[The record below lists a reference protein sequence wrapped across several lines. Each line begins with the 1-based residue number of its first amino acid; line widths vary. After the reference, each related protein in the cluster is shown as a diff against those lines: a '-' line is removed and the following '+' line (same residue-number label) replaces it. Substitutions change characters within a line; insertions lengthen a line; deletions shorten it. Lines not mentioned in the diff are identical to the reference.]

1 MSHILLATLGASS
14 AAACATA
21 WLHPATLACGI
32 VLFLHLILSRCG
44 GALKRGGSAAT
55 SAAAGCALT
64 GGGGLCG
71 TNGPVSPGGRHIG
84 WAGTKVHCFGRVAGW
99 LSSCSFEG
107 ALWVVLGG
115 GIVGG
120 PCCGGG
126 GGMVKAGG
134 GVAGWLSGCSFEHW
148 QEEPWQV
155 LQAGALWVVLG
166 GGTVGC
172 PCFGGGRTKM
182 PDCHACPKAALVFW

>member
-1 MSHILLATLGASS
+1 M
-14 AAACATA
+14 
-21 WLHPATLACGI
+21 
-32 VLFLHLILSRCG
+32 
-44 GALKRGGSAAT
+44 
-55 SAAAGCALT
+55 
-64 GGGGLCG
+64 
-71 TNGPVSPGGRHIG
+71 
-84 WAGTKVHCFGRVAGW
+84 
-99 LSSCSFEG
+99 
-107 ALWVVLGG
+107 VLGG

-166 GGTVGC
+166 GGTVGR
-172 PCFGGGRTKM
+172 PCFGGGGTVKAGAS
-182 PDCHACPKAALVFW
+182 HARPKAALVFWWKPGTWFGGTCTPGSCTAAVAAAELPHERSEGRGT

>member
-1 MSHILLATLGASS
+1 MSIKIVSHILLATLGASS

-44 GALKRGGSAAT
+44 GALKRGGSGAT

-71 TNGPVSPGGRHIG
+71 TNVPVSPGGRNG
-84 WAGTKVHCFGRVAGW
+84 FTEPRAGTGRVAGW

-115 GIVGG
+115 GY
-120 PCCGGG
+120 
-126 GGMVKAGG
+126 AG
-134 GVAGWLSGCSFEHW
+134 
-148 QEEPWQV
+148 
-155 LQAGALWVVLG
+155 
-166 GGTVGC
+166 
-172 PCFGGGRTKM
+172 
-182 PDCHACPKAALVFW
+182 

>member
-1 MSHILLATLGASS
+1 M
-14 AAACATA
+14 
-21 WLHPATLACGI
+21 
-32 VLFLHLILSRCG
+32 
-44 GALKRGGSAAT
+44 
-55 SAAAGCALT
+55 T
-64 GGGGLCG
+64 GGGRLCG
-71 TNGPVSPGGRHIG
+71 TNGPAIPGGGYIG
-84 WAGTKVHCFGRVAGW
+84 WVGTKVHCFGRVAGW

-115 GIVGG
+115 GIVGS
-120 PCCGGG
+120 CCGGG

-155 LQAGALWVVLG
+155 LQAGALWVVLD

-172 PCFGGGRTKM
+172 PCFGGGGMVKAGAG
-182 PDCHACPKAALVFW
+182 DACT

>member
-1 MSHILLATLGASS
+1 MLATLGASS

-21 WLHPATLACGI
+21 WLHPATVACGI

-44 GALKRGGSAAT
+44 GALKRGGSGAT

-71 TNGPVSPGGRHIG
+71 TNGPVIPGGRHIG

-115 GIVGG
+115 GTVGG
-120 PCCGGG
+120 PCVSGG

-134 GVAGWLSGCSFEHW
+134 GVAGWLFDHIAR
-148 QEEPWQV
+148 P
-155 LQAGALWVVLG
+155 ARVVLG

-172 PCFGGGRTKM
+172 PCFGGGGTVKAG
-182 PDCHACPKAALVFW
+182 CHARPKAALVFW

>member
-21 WLHPATLACGI
+21 WLHPATVAG
-32 VLFLHLILSRCG
+32 G
-44 GALKRGGSAAT
+44 GALKCGGSGAT
-55 SAAAGCALT
+55 SAAAGCALSG

-71 TNGPVSPGGRHIG
+71 TNGPVIPGGRHIG
-84 WAGTKVHCFGRVAGW
+84 WAGAKVHCFGRVAGW

-115 GIVGG
+115 GTVGG
-120 PCCGGG
+120 PCFGGG

-134 GVAGWLSGCSFEHW
+134 GVAGWLFDHIAR
-148 QEEPWQV
+148 P
-155 LQAGALWVVLG
+155 ARVVLG
-166 GGTVGC
+166 GGTVGG
-172 PCFGGGRTKM
+172 PCFVGGGGM
-182 PDCHACPKAALVFW
+182 VKAGGVVAG